1 MKNLNSDIA
10 RTLRFDAKMI
20 KDVREKAKEA
30 KETYK
35 PEIAAKKILKEIND
49 IKSRRESNKKVIN
62 GLVDSEIKRV
72 KEAHENQY
80 RSDGHQATISNVLKM
95 LELRDF
101 KVSEDQFKN
110 LVAPLVKAN
119 DYITL
124 DMLGDVMSSKGQN
137 ELSFYC
143 KENTK
148 ANDIE
153 STEKVMNAIKEYINT
168 DILKSVGGD
177 PIKFKNSSYEEIY
190 LLAENLGFDITD
202 MDKEFGGSDII
213 VDKEA
218 FMQRQV
224 NVAIGNSVEAP
235 ILNINDRTDIEK
247 QLIEEDINAF
257 DMS

>member
-1 MKNLNSDIA
+1 MKNLNLDIA

-20 KDVREKAKEA
+20 KDVRVKAKEA

-49 IKSRRESNKKVIN
+49 VKSRRENNKQLIN
-62 GLVDSEIKRV
+62 GLVDSEIKKV

-80 RSDGHQATISNVLKM
+80 RSDGHQATISNILKM
-95 LELRDF
+95 LELRNF

-110 LVAPLVKAN
+110 LVAPLIKAD

-143 KENTK
+143 KENAK

-153 STEKVMNAIKEYINT
+153 STEKVMNSIKEYINT

-177 PIKFKNSSYEEIY
+177 PVKYKNSSYEEIY
-190 LLAENLGFDITD
+190 ILAENLGFDMTD
-202 MDKEFGGSDII
+202 MDKEFGGSDVI
-213 VDKEA
+213 VDQEA
-218 FMQRQV
+218 FIQRQID
-224 NVAIGNSVEAP
+224 VAMGNPVEEA
-235 ILNINDRTDIEK
+235 ILKIDDRTDIDK
-247 QLIEEDINAF
+247 QFMGENIN
-257 DMS
+257 

>member
-1 MKNLNSDIA
+1 MKNLNLEIA
-10 RTLRFDAKMI
+10 RNLRFDAKMI
-20 KDVREKAKEA
+20 KDVRVKAIEA

-35 PEIAAKKILKEIND
+35 PEIAAKQILKEINN
-49 IKSRRESNKKVIN
+49 IKSRRESNRKVIN
-62 GLVDSEIKRV
+62 GLADSEIKKV

-80 RSDGHQATISNVLKM
+80 RSDGHQATISNILKM

-143 KENTK
+143 KQNAKE
-148 ANDIE
+148 NDIE
-153 STEKVMNAIKEYINT
+153 TTEKVMTAIKEYINT
-168 DILKSVGGD
+168 DILKSIGGD
-177 PIKFKNSSYEEIY
+177 PMKYKNSSYEEIY
-190 LLAENLGFDITD
+190 LLAESLGFDMTD
-202 MDKEFGGSDII
+202 MDKEFGGSGII
-213 VDKEA
+213 VDKET

-224 NVAIGNSVEAP
+224 NVAMGNPVEAA
-235 ILNINDRTDIEK
+235 IFNISDRTDIEK
-247 QLIEEDINAF
+247 QLIGEDINAF
-257 DMS
+257 EIS